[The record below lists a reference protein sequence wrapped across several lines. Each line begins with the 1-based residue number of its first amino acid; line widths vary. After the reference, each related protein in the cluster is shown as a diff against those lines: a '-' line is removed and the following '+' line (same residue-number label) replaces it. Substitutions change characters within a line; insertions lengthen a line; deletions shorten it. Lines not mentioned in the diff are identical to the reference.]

1 MNRILADA
9 RLTLRSWRESPG
21 FSAIAILSIALGIG
35 ANAAIFTL
43 VDQVLLR
50 VLPVRDTHELVQVT
64 FTGSRYGNNWGD
76 GSELSYPMYTEI
88 RDNNQVFAGVF
99 ARFGAPFHLGATGR
113 TERVAGEIVSGSY
126 FRSSASAPRSAGC

>member
-1 MNRILADA
+1 MVRLVADA
-9 RLTLRSWRESPG
+9 RLALRSWRKSPG
-21 FSAIAILSIALGIG
+21 FTAVAIVSIALGIG

-50 VLPVRDTHELVQVT
+50 VLPVRNTHELVQVS

-88 RDNNQVFAGVF
+88 RDNNQVFSGVF
-99 ARFGAPFHLGATGR
+99 ARFGYPMHIGAAGR
-113 TERVAGEIVSGSY
+113 TERVSG
-126 FRSSASAPRSAGC
+126 A